1 MNGMTIFIA
10 ILLFVAILIIS
21 VVFSLIYVDGLFAI
35 VSVCCV
41 VVMGVWFSVP
51 FEKQYQ
57 KIFGEYDSIK
67 EDLKNPYCSVSKDRI
82 QEFNACLYSYQ
93 MDYQNGD
100 FLTCL
105 IFGDGLMELEFIE
118 MED

>member
-1 MNGMTIFIA
+1 MNGMTIFIV
-10 ILLFVAILIIS
+10 LLLLVVSLIIL
-21 VVFSLIYVDGLFAI
+21 VVFSLINGDGLLVI
-35 VSVCCV
+35 ISVCLV
-41 VVMGVWFSVP
+41 VVMGSWLSVP
-51 FEKQYQ
+51 FEKHYQ
-57 KIFGEYDSIK
+57 IIWGEYNSIK

-105 IFGDGLMELEFIE
+105 IFGDELMELKFIE
-118 MED
+118 YGK